1 MVEINDSHIL
11 MYLDKVADPEIKK
24 MIESK
29 REYQIRARELER
41 LQRDYLE
48 NFYRATC
55 PDSLDLGEYLLGV
68 LPKTERKM
76 IERHVDDCPH
86 CASEL
91 REMEAFNRADSL
103 IHRII
108 ATLIGRKRE
117 EDQLGWMLE
126 FGERGSDEGSFVYEA
141 SGAQIAIDLQDDGDH
156 IGYYS
161 IVGLITGM
169 NAQDYEVSLWREG
182 DQVGD
187 GKVNPLG
194 NFSIDHLESGEYEIM
209 IRGPRVEILV
219 QTFRI

>member
-1 MVEINDSHIL
+1 MASMVEINDSHIL

-24 MIESK
+24 TIESK

-68 LPKTERKM
+68 LPQDERKM
-76 IERHVDDCPH
+76 IERHVDDCPY

-108 ATLIGRKRE
+108 ARLIGRKRE

-126 FGERGSDEGSFVYEA
+126 FDERGSDEGTFVYEA
-141 SGAQIAIDLQDDGDH
+141 SGAQIAIDLQEDGDH
-156 IGYYS
+156 IGYYEFDIIAVS
-161 IVGLITGM
+161 KDRDTLENMLAKNRITDSV
-169 NAQDYEVSLWREG
+169 NTYEV
-182 DQVGD
+182 
-187 GKVNPLG
+187 
-194 NFSIDHLESGEYEIM
+194 
-209 IRGPRVEILV
+209 LV
-219 QTFRI
+219 VTLV